1 MEVYRISRSKYANDL
16 SGEGARL
23 YGGRWNRPGL
33 SALYTSQSRALAL
46 LELIVHFNSADAL
59 RLDYEFI
66 SLNIEDSM
74 IVSLCEEVKGYEA
87 QNKIFP
93 FREKTEVLFLEQQ
106 VLAIK
111 VPSVI
116 IPQECNII
124 INPIHHWM
132 NSLKIL
138 QKERVV
144 IDKRLRPD

>member
-1 MEVYRISRSKYANDL
+1 MEVFRISRSKYTNDL

-59 RLDYEFI
+59 RLDYEF
-66 SLNIEDSM
+66 LTLDIEDSM
-74 IVSLCEEVKGYEA
+74 IVSLCEEVEIYNKE
-87 QNKIFP
+87 NKIFP
-93 FREKTEVLFLEQQ
+93 CREKTEMLFIKQNVLG
-106 VLAIK
+106 IR

-116 IPQECNII
+116 IPQECHII
-124 INPIHHWM
+124 INPVHDWM
-132 NSLKIL
+132 KSVKIL
-138 QKERVV
+138 KKESVV

>member
-1 MEVYRISRSKYANDL
+1 MEVFRISRSKYTNDL

-59 RLDYEFI
+59 RLDYEF
-66 SLNIEDSM
+66 LTLDIEDSM
-74 IVSLCEEVKGYEA
+74 IVSLCEEVEIYNKE
-87 QNKIFP
+87 NKIFP
-93 FREKTEVLFLEQQ
+93 CREKTEMLFIKQNVLG
-106 VLAIK
+106 IR

-116 IPQECNII
+116 IPQECNVI
-124 INPIHHWM
+124 INPMHDWM
-132 NSLKIL
+132 KSVKIL
-138 QKERVV
+138 KKESVV